1 MQERPG
7 HDLSHLMALD
17 AQGAAGQ
24 ALEEVDQKG
33 LASVAELAR
42 QIRDQEQTIEA
53 LEEVLKNSK
62 RSLRNLTDE
71 ELPAILA
78 EIGLTSFKLED
89 GSTVAVKQTYGAS
102 ILVKNRIQAYEW
114 LRENSYDDIIKNKI
128 EISFGRGEDDQASD
142 FSQLAEGAGFNP
154 EQKTEIHPQTLRAF
168 VKERVEAGDE
178 FPMSLFGAWI
188 GQRAVIKKAKK

>member
-1 MQERPG
+1 
-7 HDLSHLMALD
+7 MALD

-188 GQRAVIKKAKK
+188 GQRAVIKKGKK

>member
-1 MQERPG
+1 MQERPS

-188 GQRAVIKKAKK
+188 GQRAVIKKGKK